1 MKGLKVKTPK
11 QLALSAAS
19 LALEKKAFNLM
30 LLDVRSC
37 RSLMDY
43 ILICSA
49 ESIVQAQSICEYIRE
64 TLKIYNVQN
73 LGIEGAPEG
82 KWILMDYND
91 VIIHIFHEYVRDVYD
106 LEGLWQTA
114 PHVKIPRK

>member
-1 MKGLKVKTPK
+1 MKGLKTKTSK

-19 LALEKKAFNLM
+19 LALEKKAFNLA

-43 ILICSA
+43 ILICSV
-49 ESIVQAQSICEYIRE
+49 ESTVQAQSICEYIRE
-64 TLKIYNVQN
+64 MLKRYNVQN
-73 LGIEGAPEG
+73 LGIEGASEG

-106 LEGLWQTA
+106 LEGLWHTA
-114 PHVKIPRK
+114 PRVKLPRK